1 MRAILLFLSLCL
13 FVNGE
18 VPKLFSLKVYRDDL
32 NVTGWVMSEK
42 LDGVRAYWDGD
53 QLISR
58 SGRVLSPP
66 RSFTQGFPP
75 FALDG
80 EIWSRRGEFEHI
92 ASIVNTKENK
102 VGWDELTYNIFEVP
116 HQKGGLLQRLNVL
129 EAYLHLHTAEK
140 LHILNQMI
148 VNDEEDVRS
157 FFEKVIAR
165 GGEGIVLRDPN
176 EAYYTGRTSSALK
189 YKPFTDAECMIT
201 DVIEGKGKFSGQMGA
216 VKCDYQGK
224 IIKIGSGFTSEQR
237 KRSFEI
243 GTVVSF
249 KYYGFTHL
257 GNPKYPVFLR
267 VRSDY
272 SLNGAEK

>member
-13 FVNGE
+13 FVNAE

-66 RSFTQGFPP
+66 QSFTQGFPS

-102 VGWDELTYNIFEVP
+102 AGWDELTYNIFEVP

-140 LHILNQMI
+140 LHILNQII

-189 YKPFTDAECMIT
+189 YKPFTDAECMVT
-201 DVIEGKGKFSGQMGA
+201 AVIEGKGKFSGQLGA

-249 KYYGFTHL
+249 KYYGLTHL

-267 VRSDY
+267 VRTDVDL
-272 SLNGAEK
+272 SLGNK

>member
-18 VPKLFSLKVYRDDL
+18 VPKLFSLKVYRNDL

-42 LDGVRAYWDGD
+42 LDGVRAYWDGN

-66 RSFTQGFPP
+66 QSFTQGFPS

-102 VGWDELTYNIFEVP
+102 AGWDELTYNIFEVP

-140 LHILNQMI
+140 LHILNQII
-148 VNDEEDVRS
+148 VNDDEDVRS

-189 YKPFTDAECMIT
+189 YKSFTDAECMVT
-201 DVIEGKGKFSGQMGA
+201 AVIEGKGKFSGQLGA

-237 KRSFEI
+237 KRSFET

-249 KYYGFTHL
+249 KYYGLTHL

-267 VRSDY
+267 VRTDVDL
-272 SLNGAEK
+272 SLGNK

>member
-1 MRAILLFLSLCL
+1 MRAAILFLSLCL
-13 FVNGE
+13 FLYGE
-18 VPKLFSLKVYRDDL
+18 APKLFSLKVYRDDL

-42 LDGVRAYWDGD
+42 LDGVRAYWDGK

-58 SGRVLSPP
+58 SGRIFNPP
-66 RSFTQGFPP
+66 RSFTQGFPS

-92 ASIVNTKENK
+92 VSIVNTKDSKE
-102 VGWDELTYNIFEVP
+102 GWNELTYNIFEVP

-129 EAYLHLHTAEK
+129 EAYLETHLAEK
-140 LHILNQMI
+140 LHILKQTKI
-148 VNDEEDVRS
+148 NDEYVVRS
-157 FFEKVIAR
+157 FFEKVIEH

-176 EAYYTGRTSSALK
+176 ERYYTGRTSSALK
-189 YKPFTDAECMIT
+189 HKPFTDAECRVTAIL
-201 DVIEGKGKFSGQMGA
+201 EGKGKFKDQMGA
-216 VKCDYQGK
+216 VKCDYKGK

-237 KRSFEI
+237 KHSFEI

-249 KYYGFTHL
+249 KYYGLTHL

-267 VRSDY
+267 VRSD
-272 SLNGAEK
+272 AELSID

>member
-13 FVNGE
+13 FVNAE

-42 LDGVRAYWDGD
+42 LDGVRAYWDGN

-66 RSFTQGFPP
+66 QSFTQGFPS

-102 VGWDELTYNIFEVP
+102 AGWNELTYNIFEVP

-129 EAYLHLHTAEK
+129 EAYLHLHIAEK
-140 LHILNQMI
+140 LHILNQII
-148 VNDEEDVRS
+148 VNDDEDVRS

-189 YKPFTDAECMIT
+189 YKPFTDAECMVT
-201 DVIEGKGKFSGQMGA
+201 AVIEGKGKFSGQLGA

-249 KYYGFTHL
+249 KYYGLTHL

-267 VRSDY
+267 VRTDVDL
-272 SLNGAEK
+272 SLGNK

>member
-1 MRAILLFLSLCL
+1 MRYLFLTVILCA
-13 FVNGE
+13 FVYAQA
-18 VPKLFSLKVYRDDL
+18 PKLFSLKIYRDDL
-32 NVTGWVMSEK
+32 NVRGWVMSEK
-42 LDGVRAYWDGD
+42 LDGVRAYWDGKH
-53 QLISR
+53 LISR
-58 SGRVLSPP
+58 SGRIFNAP
-66 RSFTQGFPP
+66 RSFIQGFPP

-80 EIWSRRGEFEHI
+80 ELWSKRGEFEHI
-92 ASIVNTKENK
+92 VSIVNSKEK
-102 VGWDELTYNIFEVP
+102 KEQWEALSYNIFEVP

-129 EAYLHLHTAEK
+129 EAYMHLHTAEK
-140 LHILNQMI
+140 LHILNQII
-148 VNDEEDVRS
+148 VRDEEDVRS

-189 YKPFTDAECMIT
+189 YKPFTDAECI
-201 DVIEGKGKFSGQMGA
+201 VIAVLEGKGKFSGQLGA

-243 GTVVSF
+243 GTIVSF
-249 KYYGFTHL
+249 KYYGLTHL

-267 VRSDY
+267 VRSDADV
-272 SLNGAEK
+272 SLIEQ

>member
-1 MRAILLFLSLCL
+1 MRAVSLLLFLCLCL
-13 FVNGE
+13 HGE
-18 VPKLFSLKVYRDDL
+18 APKLFSLKVYRDDL

-42 LDGVRAYWDGD
+42 LDGVRAYWNGK

-58 SGRVLSPP
+58 SGKVFNSPQ
-66 RSFTQGFPP
+66 SFTHGFPS

-80 EIWSRRGEFEHI
+80 EIWSRRGEFEYI
-92 ASIVNTKENK
+92 VSIVNSKGSNE
-102 VGWDELTYNIFEVP
+102 GWAELSYNIFEVP

-129 EAYLHLHTAEK
+129 EEYLHTHITEK
-140 LHILNQMI
+140 LHILKQTKI
-148 VNDEEDVRS
+148 RDEHQVKS
-157 FFEKVIAR
+157 FFEQVIAR
-165 GGEGIVLRDPN
+165 GGEGIVLRDPD
-176 EAYYTGRTSSALK
+176 EPYYTGRTSSALK
-189 YKPFTDAECMIT
+189 HKPFTDAECKVT
-201 DVIEGKGKFSGQMGA
+201 AVIEGKGKFSGQLGA
-216 VKCDYQGK
+216 VKCDYKGK

-237 KRSFEI
+237 KNSFLI

-249 KYYGFTHL
+249 KYYGLTHL